1 MDLQILKAML
11 ETHFW
16 ANRTM
21 LDALEKL
28 TEEQYRRPVESSFNT
43 IERTALHIMKAEEF
57 LLAGASGAE
66 VHRTRPEEVPTL
78 GALRARWAE
87 VEGRWRSFVEGLT
100 EEGLQAPCTV
110 RFANGEQHT
119 LKVWQVIHQFIV
131 HAPYHRGQV
140 VTMLRQVGAQTFKT
154 DALQYHMGQQ

>member
-1 MDLQILKAML
+1 VDLQILKAML

-28 TEEQYRRPVESSFNT
+28 TEEQYRRPFESSFKS
-43 IERTALHIMKAEEF
+43 IELTAIHIMKAEEF
-57 LLAGASGAE
+57 LLAGASGAD

-78 GALRARWAE
+78 AALRARWAE
-87 VEGRWRSFVEGLT
+87 LEGRWRSFIEGLT
-100 EEGLQAPCTV
+100 EEGLRAPCTV
-110 RFANGEQHT
+110 RFASGEQFT
-119 LKVWQVIHQFIV
+119 LQVWQVIHQFMV

-140 VTMLRQVGAQTFKT
+140 VTLLRQVGAPTFKT
-154 DALQYHMGQQ
+154 DALQYHIARI